1 MEKKWYIRVHWA
13 EDDGYAL
20 MYLTEAEAEIVRNAL
35 SEPISVGGGYCGSC
49 FIHEKSF
56 DTEEDARTYI
66 YNELK

>member
-56 DTEEDARTYI
+56 DTEGAAITYI